1 MVLDCRPEPA
11 ALPPGLDP
19 DDAPRPVGPRP
30 GKTIDP
36 LLTGANRAIVLGTDA
51 DLAAVTV
58 RLLRKDL
65 LGSVTVG
72 FLPTAPGHVARLW
85 GLPNDPAARADTA
98 RNAAPAPT
106 PLVRDDAGGVLIG
119 RGELSPIHATVYVDA
134 ALVLRGAASSVQV
147 EPDPDHG
154 VAVAVRHRR
163 LLGIGH
169 RETVTRG
176 RAVQFGL
183 RPGSTIVRD
192 GEMFPRPMDR
202 WTFYRHTAPMWVAR
216 PR

>member
-1 MVLDCRPEPA
+1 MLLDCRLEPA
-11 ALPPGLDP
+11 ALPAGLDP
-19 DDAPRPVGPRP
+19 EDTPRHVGPRP

-36 LLTGANRAIVLGTDA
+36 LLTGVGRAVVLGTDA

-58 RLLRKDL
+58 RLLRRDL
-65 LGSVTVG
+65 LATVTIG

-85 GLPNDPAARADTA
+85 GLPDDPAARADVA
-98 RNAAPAPT
+98 RHAPQVST
-106 PLVRDDAGGVLIG
+106 TLVRDDAGGVLIG
-119 RGELSPIHATVYVDA
+119 RGELSPVHATVYVDA
-134 ALVLRGAASSVQV
+134 ALVLRGAATGVQV

-154 VAVAVRHRR
+154 VTVAVRHRR

-169 RETVTRG
+169 RQTVTRG

-183 RPGSTIVRD
+183 RPGTTIVRD
-192 GEMFPRPMDR
+192 GETYPRPMDR